1 MAKEMDTKKVE
12 ELLEKKNEE
21 AKKLLGNKEKTENT
35 LKEVN
40 EKLNKLD
47 FKPLTNMMSDIKTI
61 TSLVKDF
68 SSGRYRALPKRSI
81 IALMGALIYFLS
93 PIDIIPD
100 VLPFAGLI
108 DDTFVMSLI
117 LKQFK
122 TDLDVYKAWKTPKE
136 GIIEEYKRQYEE
148 KHANE

>member
-12 ELLEKKNEE
+12 ELLDKKNEE
-21 AKKLLGNKEKTENT
+21 AKKLLGDKEKTEHT
-35 LKEVN
+35 LEEVS
-40 EKLNKLD
+40 EKLNKLN
-47 FKPLTNMMSDIKTI
+47 FKPLVGMMSDIKTI

-68 SSGRYRALPKRSI
+68 SSGKYRALPKRSI

-93 PIDIIPD
+93 PIDVIPD
-100 VLPFAGLI
+100 VIPFAGLI
-108 DDTFVMSLI
+108 DDTFVLSLI

-136 GIIEEYKRQYEE
+136 GIFEEYKRQYEE
-148 KHANE
+148 KHIQE